1 MAVVEPFL
9 DAAESAK
16 EDPKTEEEIE
26 EIVIEWFRTFLLSL
40 LLDSAK
46 LLSKA
51 VLNSLRPLH
60 CLKHD
65 LKR

>member
-1 MAVVEPFL
+1 MVEPFL

-26 EIVIEWFRTFLLSL
+26 EIVIEWFRTFLLSF
-40 LLDSAK
+40 LDSAK

-51 VLNSLRPLH
+51 VLNSLRPRH